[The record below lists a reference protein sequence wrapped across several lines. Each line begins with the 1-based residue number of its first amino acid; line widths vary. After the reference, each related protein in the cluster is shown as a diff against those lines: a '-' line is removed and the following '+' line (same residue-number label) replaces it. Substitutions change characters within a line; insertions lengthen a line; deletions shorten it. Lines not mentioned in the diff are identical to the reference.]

1 MTGYLKGEKMDENV
15 VLKINGEEI
24 KINNFV
30 KKILTNVNT
39 GIVTSLTLDEK
50 EVKSIEIEIKL

>member
-1 MTGYLKGEKMDENV
+1 MDENV
-15 VLKINGEEI
+15 VLKMNGEEI

-30 KKILTNVNT
+30 KKILTNVNK

>member
-1 MTGYLKGEKMDENV
+1 MTGFLKGEKMDENV

>member
-1 MTGYLKGEKMDENV
+1 MTGYLKGEKMDESV
-15 VLKINGEEI
+15 VLKINGEET